1 MVLMSSPAS
10 SSKGRRKKSS
20 CNSPRDRV
28 VIAFA
33 LAIAVLPWVVWD
45 DEQQHVTQIT
55 TELRSDIDSDVVILA
70 VTDAETAAAENASCP
85 IVHGKFRLSL
95 LGSAPPAFDGVPL
108 LTIPQKGQEMLETMS
123 AAWASIGGVD
133 LVAYARRKILP
144 GFSATYSDLVKRVAV
159 MALTRIQEE
168 AVLAHAT
175 VVGTVST
182 YNPFRIG
189 KEEGGPQT
197 ASGEPYDPEA
207 WTAAIKTDLRNQFR
221 GVRYGRLYQPTFALV
236 ESGDKQL
243 IVKIN
248 DVGPLRPGRVLDFN
262 ELSMRHFDPS
272 MTRGLLDDVR
282 ITLLPGENWIPGP
295 VSSTYAVNFV
305 PERTVAAQPKSVES
319 TSWQIDTEMAR
330 RLAPIADPFAT
341 EEIRVEASL
350 KSGS

>member
-1 MVLMSSPAS
+1 
-10 SSKGRRKKSS
+10 
-20 CNSPRDRV
+20 
-28 VIAFA
+28 
-33 LAIAVLPWVVWD
+33 
-45 DEQQHVTQIT
+45 
-55 TELRSDIDSDVVILA
+55 
-70 VTDAETAAAENASCP
+70 
-85 IVHGKFRLSL
+85 
-95 LGSAPPAFDGVPL
+95 
-108 LTIPQKGQEMLETMS
+108 MLDTMS
-123 AAWASIGGVD
+123 AAWARIGGVD

-144 GFSATYSDLVKRVAV
+144 DFAATYSDLVKRVAL
-159 MALTRIQEE
+159 MALTRIQDD

-221 GVRYGRLYQPTFALV
+221 GVRFGRLYQPTFALM

-248 DVGPLRPGRVLDFN
+248 DVGPLRPGRVLDLN
-262 ELSMRHFDPS
+262 ERSMRHFDPS

-282 ITLLPGENWIPGP
+282 ITLLPGENWVPGP
-295 VSSTYAVNFV
+295 VNSTYAVSFV
-305 PERTVAAQPKSVES
+305 PERTVTGQPKPVES
-319 TSWQIDTEMAR
+319 ASWQIDTEMAR
-330 RLAPIADPFAT
+330 RLAPVTDPFVS

>member
-1 MVLMSSPAS
+1 MSSPAS
-10 SSKGRRKKSS
+10 SSKGRRKSS
-20 CNSPRDRV
+20 CCSSARDRV

-33 LAIAVLPWVVWD
+33 LAIAVLPWIARD
-45 DEQQHVTQIT
+45 DAQQFVTSIA
-55 TELRSDIDSDVVILA
+55 TELRSDGDYDVVILA
-70 VTDAETAAAENASCP
+70 VTDAEGAAPEANASCP
-85 IVHGKFRLSL
+85 IARNKFRLSL
-95 LGSAPPAFDGVPL
+95 FALAPSTFDLVPL
-108 LTIPQKGQEMLETMS
+108 LNIPQKGQEMLDTMS
-123 AAWASIGGVD
+123 AAWARIGGVD

-144 GFSATYSDLVKRVAV
+144 DFAATYSDLVKRVAL
-159 MALTRIQEE
+159 MALTRIQDD

-221 GVRYGRLYQPTFALV
+221 GVRFGRLYQPTFALV

-248 DVGPLRPGRVLDFN
+248 DVGPLRPGRVLDLN
-262 ELSMRHFDPS
+262 ERSMRHFDPS

-295 VSSTYAVNFV
+295 VNSTYAVSFV
-305 PERTVAAQPKSVES
+305 PERTVTGQPKPVES
-319 TSWQIDTEMAR
+319 ASWQIDTEMAR
-330 RLAPIADPFAT
+330 RLAPVTDPFVS

>member
-1 MVLMSSPAS
+1 MSIPMSSS
-10 SSKGRRKKSS
+10 SLLQMPK
-20 CNSPRDRV
+20 
-28 VIAFA
+28 
-33 LAIAVLPWVVWD
+33 L
-45 DEQQHVTQIT
+45 
-55 TELRSDIDSDVVILA
+55 
-70 VTDAETAAAENASCP
+70 AAAENTSCP
-85 IVHGKFRLSL
+85 IVRGKFHLSL

-144 GFSATYSDLVKRVAV
+144 DFSATYSDLVKRVAV

-168 AVLAHAT
+168 AALAHAT
-175 VVGTVST
+175 VSA
-182 YNPFRIG
+182 
-189 KEEGGPQT
+189 Q
-197 ASGEPYDPEA
+197 PYDPET

-221 GVRYGRLYQPTFALV
+221 GVRHGRLYQPTFALV

-248 DVGPLRPGRVLDFN
+248 DVGPLRPGRVLDLN
-262 ELSMRHFDPS
+262 ERSMRHFDPS

-305 PERTVAAQPKSVES
+305 PERTVAALPKSVES